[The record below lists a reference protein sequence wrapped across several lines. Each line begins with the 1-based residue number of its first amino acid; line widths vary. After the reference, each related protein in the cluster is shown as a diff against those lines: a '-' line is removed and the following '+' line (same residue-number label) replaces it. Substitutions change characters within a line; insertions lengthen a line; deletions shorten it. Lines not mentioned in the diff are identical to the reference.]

1 MKTLKG
7 IGAVAG
13 TAMGRIK
20 TVAADLS
27 DYFYGYLLEAP
38 AKETAK
44 LLAAFTQAD
53 EQLSRMIQTAAGGGD
68 SVQAAILGAHRTM
81 LADPALKDEVL
92 QKLHQG
98 EGAPQ
103 AMLAVAEQYAA
114 MLASLD
120 DPYLRERAADV
131 LDVGRRVARILLKV
145 DSVGNGSTGLV
156 LCAKEIE
163 PSFLA
168 EAGNEALQGLILGHG
183 STTSHA
189 VIIAKAKGLV
199 TIVGINDLSQLA
211 EGMEVVL
218 DGKNGEVIIEPS
230 PEVSAFYLQQIRQE
244 KEQLAAQLALIGEPA
259 ITQDGHRIQLAANI
273 GVPGDM
279 KRAVE
284 FGCEGVGLYRTE
296 FLFMGKNLP
305 PGEEEQA
312 ELYRQVV
319 QQCGQSLC
327 IIRTMDIGGDKPL
340 AYLDIGQEDNPF
352 LGWRAIRISLDRP
365 ELFLTQ
371 LKAVLRAGVSGKV
384 AIMLP
389 MVISAEE
396 IRKAKAFVTQAAEEL
411 EREGKAFARNVPL
424 GIMVETPAA
433 AVLAPLLAKECDFFS
448 IGTND
453 LVQYT
458 LAVDRGNAR
467 VSKLYS
473 HYHPAV
479 LRLIDG
485 VIRAA
490 HNNGIWAGM
499 CGEMAG
505 EPGAA
510 MLLTA
515 MGIDELSMSAASI
528 PKVKSVIRRI
538 DKPGAERLLQ
548 QVFEMDDAEK
558 IKAFVQKS
566 LDAQTTSTHA

>member
-20 TVAADLS
+20 TVATDLS

-38 AKETAK
+38 EKETAK
-44 LLAAFTQAD
+44 LQAALMQAD
-53 EQLSRMIQTAAGGGD
+53 EQLSRMIQAAAGRGD
-68 SVQAAILGAHRTM
+68 SAQAAILEAHRTM
-81 LADPALKDEVL
+81 LVDPALKDTVL
-92 QKLHQG
+92 QKLNQG

-131 LDVGRRVARILLKV
+131 RDVGRRVARILLKV
-145 DSVGNGSTGLV
+145 DSVSNGSTGLI

-163 PSFLA
+163 PSLLA
-168 EAGNEALQGLILGHG
+168 EAGNETLQGLILGHG

-199 TIVGINDLSQLA
+199 TIVGIHDLSQLT
-211 EGMEVVL
+211 EGCEVVL

-230 PEVSAFYLQQIRQE
+230 PEVRDFYLQQIQQE
-244 KEQLAAQLALIGEPA
+244 KEQLAAQLAQINEPA
-259 ITQDGHRIQLAANI
+259 ITQDGYRVQVAANI
-273 GVPGDM
+273 GMPGDM

-284 FGCEGVGLYRTE
+284 LGCEGVGLYRTE

-305 PGEEEQA
+305 PGEDEQA

-319 QQCGQSLC
+319 QQCGESLC

-371 LKAVLRAGVSGKV
+371 LKAILRAGISGKV

-396 IRKAKAFVTQAAEEL
+396 IRKAKEFVSQAAEEL

-433 AVLAPLLAKECDFFS
+433 AVLAPLLARECDFFS

-485 VIRAA
+485 IIRAA
-490 HNNGIWAGM
+490 HENGIWAGM

-505 EPGAA
+505 DPGAA

-538 DKPGAERLLQ
+538 DKLGAERLLQ
-548 QVFEMDDAEK
+548 QVFEMDNAEK
-558 IKAFVQKS
+558 IKEFVQKA
-566 LDAQTTSTHA
+566 LDTQTTSTHA

>member
-7 IGAVAG
+7 IGAVAK

-20 TVAADLS
+20 TVATDLS
-27 DYFYGYLLEAP
+27 DYFHGYSRETP
-38 AKETAK
+38 EKEIAK
-44 LLAAFTQAD
+44 LLAALAEAD
-53 EQLSRMIQTAAGGGD
+53 EQLSRMIQKAAGGGD
-68 SVQAAILGAHRTM
+68 SAQAAILEAHRTM
-81 LADPALKDEVL
+81 LIDPALKATVL
-92 QKLHQG
+92 QKLDEG

-120 DPYLRERAADV
+120 EPYLRERAADV

-145 DSVGNGSTGLV
+145 DRISTGSAGV
-156 LCAKEIE
+156 ILCAKEIE
-163 PSFLA
+163 PSLLA
-168 EAGNEALQGLILGHG
+168 EAGNETLQGIILGHG

-199 TIVGINDLSQLA
+199 TIVGINDLSLLT
-211 EGMEVVL
+211 EGLEVVL

-230 PEVSAFYLQQIRQE
+230 PEVRAFYQQQIGQE
-244 KEQLAAQLALIGEPA
+244 TEQLAVQLSQVSEPA
-259 ITQDGHRIQLAANI
+259 ITQDGYRVQLAANI

-279 KRAVE
+279 ERAVE

-296 FLFMGKNLP
+296 FLFMGRNLP
-305 PGEEEQA
+305 PGEDEQA

-365 ELFLTQ
+365 ELFVTQ
-371 LKAVLRAGVSGKV
+371 LKAILRAGVSGKV

-396 IRKAKAFVTQAAEEL
+396 IRKAKAFIAQAAQEL
-411 EREGKAFARNVPL
+411 EREGKAFSRNVPL

-433 AVLAPLLAKECDFFS
+433 AVLAPLLAKDCDFFS

-473 HYHPAV
+473 HYHPAI
-479 LRLIDG
+479 LRLVDG

-490 HNNGIWAGM
+490 HENGIWAGM

-505 EPGAA
+505 DPGAA

-528 PKVKSVIRRI
+528 PKVKSVIRGI
-538 DKPGAERLLQ
+538 DKLGAERLLQ

-558 IKAFVQKS
+558 IKVFVQKA
-566 LDAQTTSTHA
+566 LDEQTTSTHA

>member
-7 IGAVAG
+7 IGTVAG

-20 TVAADLS
+20 TIAADLS
-27 DYFYGYLLEAP
+27 DYFHGYSLEAP
-38 AKETAK
+38 EMETAK
-44 LLAAFTQAD
+44 LLAALSEAD
-53 EQLSRMIQTAAGGGD
+53 EQLSRMIQAAAGGGD
-68 SVQAAILGAHRTM
+68 SAQAAILEAHRTM
-81 LADPALKDEVL
+81 LIDPALKDAVL
-92 QKLHQG
+92 EKLNQG

-114 MLASLD
+114 MLSSLD

-156 LCAKEIE
+156 LCAMEIE
-163 PSFLA
+163 PSLLA
-168 EAGNEALQGLILGHG
+168 EAGNETLQGLILGHG
-183 STTSHA
+183 SNTSHA

-199 TIVGINDLSQLA
+199 TIVGIKDLSLLT
-211 EGMEVVL
+211 EGLEVVL
-218 DGKNGEVIIEPS
+218 DGENGEVIIEPS
-230 PEVSAFYLQQIRQE
+230 PEIRAYYLQQIRQE
-244 KEQLAAQLALIGEPA
+244 KEQLAAELALINEPA
-259 ITQDGHRIQLAANI
+259 ITQDGHRVQLAANI

-279 KRAVE
+279 KKAVE

-305 PGEEEQA
+305 PSEDEQA
-312 ELYRQVV
+312 EFYRQVV
-319 QQCGQSLC
+319 QQCGQFLC

-365 ELFLTQ
+365 DLFLTQ
-371 LKAVLRAGVSGKV
+371 LKAILRSGVSGKV

-396 IRKAKAFVTQAAEEL
+396 IRQAKAFVTQAAEEL

-490 HNNGIWAGM
+490 HGNGIWAGM

-505 EPGAA
+505 DPGAA

-528 PKVKSVIRRI
+528 PKVKSVIRRF
-538 DKPGAERLLQ
+538 DKLGAERLLQ

-558 IKAFVQKS
+558 IKAFVQKA